1 MHTTDQIKAAILLL
15 PDLSIEDLA
24 HQFKCAHSKQNKLY
38 KPFLDA
44 CEKELRKRRKTDDE
58 IPTKSDTKI

>member
-15 PDLSIEDLA
+15 PDLPIEDLA

>member
-58 IPTKSDTKI
+58 IPTESNTKI

>member
-58 IPTKSDTKI
+58 IPTKSDTKT

>member
-1 MHTTDQIKAAILLL
+1 MHTPDQIKAAILLL
-15 PDLSIEDLA
+15 PDLSIEDLV

-44 CEKELRKRRKTDDE
+44 CEKELRKRRKADDE
-58 IPTKSDTKI
+58 VPTESNTKI